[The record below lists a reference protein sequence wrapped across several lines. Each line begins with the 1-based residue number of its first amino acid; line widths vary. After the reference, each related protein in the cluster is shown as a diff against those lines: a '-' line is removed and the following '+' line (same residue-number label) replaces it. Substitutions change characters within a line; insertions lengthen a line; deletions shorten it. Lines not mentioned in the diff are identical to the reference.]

1 MKAAESQSPRTCEHA
16 QIERCERTLH
26 PLPSNDCEFAS
37 DPHITI
43 TKLWMRLDEQLK
55 REFLEDVM
63 VANPY
68 LWLRVNSAAHDTT
81 TDC

>member
-26 PLPSNDCEFAS
+26 PLPSNDCESAS

-43 TKLWMRLDEQLK
+43 TKLWMRLDEQQK
-55 REFLEDVM
+55 RESF
-63 VANPY
+63 
-68 LWLRVNSAAHDTT
+68 WRT
-81 TDC
+81 